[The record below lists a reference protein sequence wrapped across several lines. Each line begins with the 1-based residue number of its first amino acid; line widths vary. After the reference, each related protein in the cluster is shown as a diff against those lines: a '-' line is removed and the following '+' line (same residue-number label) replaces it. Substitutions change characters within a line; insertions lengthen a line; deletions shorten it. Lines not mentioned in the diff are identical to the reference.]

1 MVSAGMTSM
10 MADKWSLKLPGTWT
24 LLSWEQKKSDGTRV
38 RRFGENPVGIAFFDA
53 NGRYIIS
60 VMRSDRAK
68 YASDA
73 PWQGTAEENKATAAG
88 TMTYFGTYSANEADG
103 SIAIRVEGS
112 SFPNWNGGDQRR
124 GVAIAGDRLTLTVH
138 PPTGEIVEVIWKR
151 AK

>member
-1 MVSAGMTSM
+1 
-10 MADKWSLKLPGTWT
+10 
-24 LLSWEQKKSDGTRV
+24 
-38 RRFGENPVGIAFFDA
+38 
-53 NGRYIIS
+53 

-112 SFPNWNGGDQRR
+112 SFPNLNAR
-124 GVAIAGDRLTLTVH
+124 GSTDR
-138 PPTGEIVEVIWKR
+138 
-151 AK
+151 